1 MRITL
6 RINGAERTA
15 EVAEHRL
22 LVDFLR
28 DEVGLTGAKVGCG
41 YGVCGSCSVIMNG
54 EAIKSCLTLAAQ
66 ADGAELRT
74 AEGVAGSELH
84 PVQRA
89 FMDEGG
95 FQCGYCTPGFIMS
108 ALALLEK
115 NPAPSEAEI
124 RAGLAGNLCRC
135 TGYVG
140 IVKAVQTAARRMAG
154 KE

>member
-28 DEVGLTGAKVGCG
+28 DELGLTGAKVGCG

-89 FMDEGG
+89 FMEEGG

-140 IVKAVQTAARRMAG
+140 IVKAVQTAARRMAV

>member
-1 MRITL
+1 
-6 RINGAERTA
+6 
-15 EVAEHRL
+15 V
-22 LVDFLR
+22 
-28 DEVGLTGAKVGCG
+28 
-41 YGVCGSCSVIMNG
+41 
-54 EAIKSCLTLAAQ
+54 
-66 ADGAELRT
+66 RT

>member
-28 DEVGLTGAKVGCG
+28 DELGLAGAKVGCG